1 MRRQGWEL
9 VLADYLLAKPVFRW
23 GVNDCA
29 LWVSFFCDAVT
40 SSDHA
45 SRWQSRYDDEAGAV
59 ALMAERGYANPEAI
73 ADANLKAIPIQLAR
87 RGDCVLHPQG
97 ALGLCDGRR
106 SYFLTE
112 NRGLTA
118 WPTLKCLKAWEI

>member
-1 MRRQGWEL
+1 MRKQGWEL
-9 VLADYLLAKPVFRW
+9 VLADYLLAKPEFRW

-29 LWVSFFCDAVT
+29 LWVSSFCDDVT
-40 SSDHA
+40 GSDHA
-45 SRWQSRYDDEAGAV
+45 RKWLGRYDDEAGAL
-59 ALMAERGYANPEAI
+59 ALMAERGYANPEAV
-73 ADANLKAIPIQLAR
+73 ADANLKPKSILLAG

-112 NRGLTA
+112 DRGLIA